1 MSYTFGNLAALG
13 IARCNINQSRSTLW
27 FSVSYVALVAAVT
40 FLICLAADAIAIR
53 VFVVEFIALSAVY
66 CFISHNIRYFYFFH
80 ARTSHN
86 THQTSRKGRNLGQN
100 ARTRRSLLFSFIF
113 HFICPQNKNNP

>member
-13 IARCNINQSRSTLW
+13 IVRCNINQSRSPLW

-40 FLICLAADAIAIR
+40 FFVGLAAEAVAVNIL
-53 VFVVEFIALSAVY
+53 VEELFALSAVY

-100 ARTRRSLLFSFIF
+100 ARTRRSVVSYSLFSTS
-113 HFICPQNKNNP
+113 NNFCFV